1 MQTKW
6 FNLQCISC
14 LLCLGLSN
22 CVCYRK
28 HPFLTPWD
36 HCLHYFSCGMMI
48 FGAGVRQPERAIQ
61 IQKKKK
67 KELYLPFGKECFW
80 LTNIL
85 NKRKKNHTV
94 TLQKCLRMAYVL
106 VVISLNNFEK
116 YRVNLRSPLQSE
128 ANGYKDQKFL
138 LSSCGRHIPWDTVKA
153 STASNIEG
161 QFACVRYTGD
171 VVSDCW
177 EIGINIL
184 LRYRRPIKIC
194 CVLIKYHMM
203 KLKVSGWWSN
213 VCS

>member
-1 MQTKW
+1 MVQLTVQFLVSHAW
-6 FNLQCISC
+6 VCRTVFATESTLFSHPGITACITLAVGWWSLELVLGNLKEQF
-14 LLCLGLSN
+14 
-22 CVCYRK
+22 R
-28 HPFLTPWD
+28 F
-36 HCLHYFSCGMMI
+36 
-48 FGAGVRQPERAIQ
+48 R
-61 IQKKKK
+61 K
-67 KELYLPFGKECFW
+67 KERFW

-116 YRVNLRSPLQSE
+116 YGVNLRSPLQSK
-128 ANGYKDQKFL
+128 ANGYKDQKFP
-138 LSSCGRHIPWDTVKA
+138 LSSCRRHIPWDTVKA

-161 QFACVRYTGD
+161 QFACVIYTGD